1 MIIVGVIVYDLKR
14 TYTSSDAR
22 RVLALTASGTGEL
35 VGKVVS
41 LLWALTDGIV
51 ELGIETGIGIV
62 CAVECRTSQIKEL
75 SHKTLP
81 NSTVKIKS

>member
-1 MIIVGVIVYDLKR
+1 M
-14 TYTSSDAR
+14 
-22 RVLALTASGTGEL
+22 LALTTSGMEEL

-41 LLWALTDGIV
+41 LLRDLTDGRV

-62 CAVECRTSQIKEL
+62 CAVECRTSQIKEF